1 MYNIRHMKILVTG
14 AAGFIGSHLSERLA
28 DLGHEVV
35 GIDNFNPYYSVELK
49 ELNAKDLEEKGVKIH
64 RLDISTDDITPLVE
78 GVNAAFHLAAQ
89 PGISATTPFSVFM
102 QNNMVATENVYQAL
116 KDLPDFKIFVNIST
130 SSVYGRNATDDE
142 TAAPKPT
149 SHYGVT
155 KLGAEQLLLAYQ
167 RDTGFPA
174 CSTRLFSI
182 YGERERPD
190 KLYPKVIDSILND
203 RPFPFFEGSEN
214 HLRSFTY
221 VGDIIDGLVSIIN
234 SPEKCIGE
242 IFNLGYDSAITVGE
256 GLKIIEDYLG
266 KKAIY
271 DIKPKR
277 PGDQLETR
285 ATITK
290 AREILGYNPKTTPE
304 EGLRR
309 EADWFKEKIWKK
321 INLY

>member
-1 MYNIRHMKILVTG
+1 MKILVTG
-14 AAGFIGSHLSERLA
+14 AAGFIGSHLSERLT

-35 GIDNFNPYYSVELK
+35 GVDNFSPYYSVELK
-49 ELNAKDLEEKGVKIH
+49 RLNAQDLAEKGIKIH
-64 RLDISTDDITPLVE
+64 ELDISEDDLAPVVE
-78 GVNAAFHLAAQ
+78 GVEAVFHFAAQ
-89 PGISATTPFSVFM
+89 PGISASTPFSVFLK
-102 QNNMVATENVYQAL
+102 NNVIATENLYQAV
-116 KDLPDFKIFVNIST
+116 KDLSDFTIFVNIST

-142 TAAPKPT
+142 NAPPKPT

-155 KLGAEQLLLAYQ
+155 KLAAEQLLLAYQ
-167 RDTGFPA
+167 RDAGFPA

-203 RPFPFFEGSEN
+203 RPFPFYEGSEK

-221 VGDIIDGLVSIIN
+221 VGDVVDGFVSILN
-234 SPEKCIGE
+234 NYEKCIGE
-242 IFNLGYDSAITVGE
+242 IFNLGFDSAITVGE

-271 DIKPKR
+271 DIKPPR

-285 ATITK
+285 ATIDK
-290 AREILGYNPKTTPE
+290 ARRVLGYNPVTTPQ
-304 EGLRR
+304 EGLKK
-309 EADWFKEKIWKK
+309 EVDWFKEKIWKK
-321 INLY
+321 INLFQ

>member
-1 MYNIRHMKILVTG
+1 MKILVTG

-28 DLGHEVV
+28 DLGHEVIGV
-35 GIDNFNPYYSVELK
+35 DNFNPYYSVELK

-116 KDLPDFKIFVNIST
+116 KDLPDFKILVNIST
-130 SSVYGRNATDDE
+130 SSVYGRHATDDE

-167 RDTGFPA
+167 RDAGFPA

-203 RPFPFFEGSEN
+203 RPFPFFEGSEH

-221 VGDIIDGLVSIIN
+221 IGDIVDGFISILN

>member
-28 DLGHEVV
+28 DLGHEVIGV
-35 GIDNFNPYYSVELK
+35 DNFNPYYSVELK

-116 KDLPDFKIFVNIST
+116 KDLPDFKILVNIST
-130 SSVYGRNATDDE
+130 SSVYGRHATDDE

-167 RDTGFPA
+167 RDAGFPA

-203 RPFPFFEGSEN
+203 RPFPFFEGSEH

-221 VGDIIDGLVSIIN
+221 IGDIVDGFISILN

>member
-1 MYNIRHMKILVTG
+1 MKILVTG
-14 AAGFIGSHLSERLA
+14 AAGFIGSHLSERLT

-35 GIDNFNPYYSVELK
+35 GVDNFSPYYSVELK
-49 ELNAKDLEEKGVKIH
+49 RLNAQDLAEKGIKIH
-64 RLDISTDDITPLVE
+64 ELDISEDDLTPVVE
-78 GVNAAFHLAAQ
+78 GVEAVFHFAAQ
-89 PGISATTPFSVFM
+89 PGISASTPFSVFLK
-102 QNNMVATENVYQAL
+102 NNVIATENLYQAV
-116 KDLPDFKIFVNIST
+116 KDLSDFKIFVNIST

-142 TAAPKPT
+142 NAPPKPT

-155 KLGAEQLLLAYQ
+155 KLAAEQLLLAYQ
-167 RDTGFPA
+167 RDAGFPA

-203 RPFPFFEGSEN
+203 RPFPFYEGSEK

-221 VGDIIDGLVSIIN
+221 VGDVVDGFVSILN
-234 SPEKCIGE
+234 NYEKCIGE
-242 IFNLGYDSAITVGE
+242 IFNLGFDSAITVGE

-271 DIKPKR
+271 DIKPPR

-285 ATITK
+285 ATIDK
-290 AREILGYNPKTTPE
+290 ARRVLGYNPVTTPQ
-304 EGLRR
+304 EGLKK
-309 EADWFKEKIWKK
+309 EVDWFKEKIWKK
-321 INLY
+321 INLFQ